1 MAKIHDLTILPQHFT
16 DVKSGRKKAE
26 LRKNDRDFA
35 VGDMLILREFT
46 GTEYTGRQVCAT
58 VTHVLQNC
66 GFGLDDNYAILSIKL
81 CRGKK

>member
-1 MAKIHDLTILPQHFT
+1 MRKIIDLKIVQPHF
-16 DVKSGRKKAE
+16 DGVASGRKKAE
-26 LRKNDRDFA
+26 LRKDDRDFA